1 MRAALDRAAGRVTRG
16 MLAAFLV
23 VLVTIAGL
31 AVVVAVFGRG
41 WWRDDGGAYAPRTLV
56 AKTHVTPSSS
66 LFGDPLTASV
76 DVLVDGRTIDPATV
90 DLEPDFKPFVIR
102 SQTSRI
108 LPHVGRAK
116 LVRLTYTIQC
126 VTAACVQLVEP
137 PKSSKDT
144 EAVRFGP
151 AQLSALTRDG
161 AVTKR
166 TITWPPFVVHSRLS
180 ATEIAL
186 SSPKVDAVFTPPAV
200 SWRVTPN
207 LVGALALSAGV
218 VLLLGAG
225 LLVATLALGDDRR
238 FRLLRIPSHLS
249 PVERALRLAEHA
261 AARGEADEERKALE
275 RLAVELRR
283 SGAPELAGRA
293 GQLAW
298 SEGEPSLETVGE
310 LAQAVRSNGG
320 G

>member
-1 MRAALDRAAGRVTRG
+1 

-23 VLVTIAGL
+23 VLLTVAGIAVLVG
-31 AVVVAVFGRG
+31 VFGRG

-56 AKTHVTPSSS
+56 AKARVTPASS

-76 DVLVDGRTIDPATV
+76 DVLVDRRQFDPTTV
-90 DLEPDFKPFVIR
+90 ELEPDFKPFVIR

-126 VTAACVQLVEP
+126 VSAACIPLEQP
-137 PKSSKDT
+137 SKSDRQVA
-144 EAVRFGP
+144 AVRFGP
-151 AQLSALTRDG
+151 AQLSARTRAG

-166 TITWPPFVVHSRLS
+166 KVTWPPFVVHSRLS
-180 ATEIAL
+180 ATDVAL

-261 AARGEADEERKALE
+261 AASGEGDEERKALE

-283 SGAPELAGRA
+283 AGAPELAGRA

-298 SEGEPSLETVGE
+298 SEGEPSRETVGE
-310 LAQAVRSNGG
+310 LAHAVRSNGAR
-320 G
+320 